1 MRDLTLK
8 GYNKYMKL
16 VNDRIEQT
24 ENLLKTHNYTIE
36 VSKLSFDDWVK
47 FQKGELK
54 VDSEYKIQTETIWGE
69 WNTATIISPPSGC
82 GTILSTTKKIRV
94 RYDNKGNSQYE
105 NI

>member
-36 VSKLSFDDWVK
+36 VSKLSCK
-47 FQKGELK
+47 
-54 VDSEYKIQTETIWGE
+54 
-69 WNTATIISPPSGC
+69 A
-82 GTILSTTKKIRV
+82 
-94 RYDNKGNSQYE
+94 
-105 NI
+105 